1 MLSYEIA
8 NKFLEYAK
16 NGLTIIFV
24 GQTPREKTFS
34 INTVMKDVLKQKS
47 VIQVDN
53 VDIATNNTNI
63 IILLNKD
70 FI

>member
-24 GQTPREKTFS
+24 GQIPSEKTFS
-34 INTVMKDVLKQKS
+34 EDQDINTVMKDVLKQKS

-53 VDIATNNTNI
+53 IDDVV
-63 IILLNKD
+63 
-70 FI
+70 FF